1 MENLDLSEPR
11 YLTIGVYDAI
21 TNVALWAIK
30 NVPVDEYLNENRWE
44 DKLWGKFTKAT
55 GINPYNA
62 HGVSFRDKTVI
73 RYMWR
78 IVEMY
83 HDKIK

>member
-1 MENLDLSEPR
+1 MKNSNSSEPR

-30 NVPVDEYLNENRWE
+30 NVPVDEYMDENRWE

-62 HGVSFRDKTVI
+62 HGVVI
-73 RYMWR
+73 QYVWR